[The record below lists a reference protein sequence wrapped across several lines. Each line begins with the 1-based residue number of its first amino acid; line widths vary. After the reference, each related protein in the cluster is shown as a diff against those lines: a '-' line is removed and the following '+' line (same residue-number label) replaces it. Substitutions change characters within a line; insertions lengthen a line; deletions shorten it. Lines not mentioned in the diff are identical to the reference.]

1 MTLKE
6 IEQEIDLIKK
16 QLTLLNLY
24 PNDFQNVLGNDGV
37 KAFVD
42 NRLDRLIVLQK
53 LRKQWKK

>member
-24 PNDFQNVLGNDGV
+24 PDDFQRVLGNDGV
-37 KAFVD
+37 KSFVD
-42 NRLDRLIVLQK
+42 DRLDRLIVLQK
-53 LRKQWKK
+53 LKKQWKK

>member
-1 MTLKE
+1 LILKE

-24 PNDFQNVLGNDGV
+24 PDDFQKVLGNDGV
-37 KAFVD
+37 KTFID

-53 LRKQWKK
+53 LRK